1 MLTLK
6 AIREE
11 LKEIR
16 YYMSRKAV
24 FDKSVD
30 CVGKHSIE
38 QRLELYNR
46 YICEA
51 KPRLYD
57 LYVSLYLD
65 NNTQE
70 SLSEKLGYSIEH
82 ICRLNTQLVRF
93 FQQKLVADEQ
103 DI

>member
-1 MLTLK
+1 MTTLN

-16 YYMSRKAV
+16 YYMSRKSV

-30 CVGKHSIE
+30 CVGKNAIE
-38 QRLELYNR
+38 KRIELYNR
-46 YICEA
+46 YICDA
-51 KPRLYD
+51 KSRLYD

-70 SLSEKLGYSIEH
+70 SLSEKLGYSMEH
-82 ICRLNTQLVRF
+82 ICRLNTQLVKF
-93 FQQKLVADEQ
+93 FQQKLTADGLA
-103 DI
+103 